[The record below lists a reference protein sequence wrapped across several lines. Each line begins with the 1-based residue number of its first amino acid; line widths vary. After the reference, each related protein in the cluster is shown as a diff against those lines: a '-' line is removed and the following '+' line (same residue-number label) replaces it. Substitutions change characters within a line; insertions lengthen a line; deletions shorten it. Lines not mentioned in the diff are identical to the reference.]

1 MLGRLSRPLA
11 AGLAPLVAALALTGC
26 TSDGAGPDKA
36 DEAAPTA
43 ARPQVLQPGAP
54 GDSNPTKSPAE
65 LGDSAAPEFNE
76 ADVAF
81 MQMMVPHHAQAIE
94 MAKLARHRAAHRRVH
109 VLAER
114 IRAAQGPEIL
124 MMASWLH
131 ERSMQVPSAAEDP
144 SEWDH
149 SDHGHNPM
157 LGMLTPDQMERL
169 KGARGGAFDRLFLE
183 GMIEHHRGAV
193 SMAEDAATDGVD
205 VLVSEV
211 AADVAATQS
220 AEIDRMRELLTAM

>member
-11 AGLAPLVAALALTGC
+11 AGLAPLVAVVALAGC
-26 TSDGAGPDKA
+26 TSDGNGASTDQAPAAGGTK
-36 DEAAPTA
+36 
-43 ARPQVLQPGAP
+43 VLRPGAP
-54 GDSNPTKSPAE
+54 GEGNETLSPE
-65 LGDSAAPEFNE
+65 GLEEVAAPEFNE

-94 MAKLARHRAAHRRVH
+94 MAKLAGDHAAHRKVE

-124 MMASWLH
+124 MMASWLQ
-131 ERSMQVPSAAEDP
+131 ERNMQVPSAAEDP

-149 SDHGHNPM
+149 AEHGHNAM
-157 LGMLTPDQMERL
+157 TGMLTEAQMERL
-169 KGARGGAFDRLFLE
+169 EAARGVAFDRLFLQ
-183 GMIEHHRGAV
+183 GMIQHHQGAV
-193 SMAEDAATDGVD
+193 SMAGDAATDGAD
-205 VLVSEV
+205 VIVGEV

-220 AEIDRMRELLTAM
+220 AEIDRMRDLLAAL